1 MTILSSSG
9 PTTET
14 PRRLYI
20 LGLTVLFL
28 GIGFYAAYRKE
39 PCEDGKVCAIPA
51 TRRLQRLLLWVA
63 TGLMLVLLYFTYVH
77 PNLDEKIFFSRAA
90 RANYSRSHREAT
102 PLWLLIGAVGRIA
115 RKKITQAALCSGL

>member
-1 MTILSSSG
+1 MKTSVSATGSSVIATLLVFVSSACCIGPLAVVFSFVGLSSSTMLVVENLFG
-9 PTTET
+9 PY
-14 PRRLYI
+14 RLYI

-77 PNLDEKIFFSRAA
+77 PNLDVLFGI
-90 RANYSRSHREAT
+90 Y
-102 PLWLLIGAVGRIA
+102 
-115 RKKITQAALCSGL
+115 